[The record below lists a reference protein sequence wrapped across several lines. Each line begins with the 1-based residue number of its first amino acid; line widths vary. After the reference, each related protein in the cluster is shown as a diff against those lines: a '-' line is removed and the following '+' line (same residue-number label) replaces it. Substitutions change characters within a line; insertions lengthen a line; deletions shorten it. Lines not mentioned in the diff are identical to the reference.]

1 MGIDIMTASRG
12 RFADLFLELRD
23 IVLGFDGIRE
33 QRNAK
38 QTAYYSD
45 YSAICFLRANDQ
57 RLTLALAQGA
67 KLQEKYPFLEGDG
80 KIVRHIYFYDDTVLD
95 RELISDII
103 EESII
108 LSLEHYELKRLKRK
122 G

>member
-1 MGIDIMTASRG
+1 MQFDIDSRG

-23 IVLGFDGIRE
+23 IILGFDDMRE

-38 QTAYYSD
+38 QTAYYSE
-45 YSAICFLRANDQ
+45 YSAICFLRTNDQ

-67 KLQEKYPFLEGDG
+67 KLQEIYSFLEGDA
-80 KIVRHIYFYDDTVLD
+80 KIVRHIYFYDDSTVD
-95 RELISDII
+95 KELISSII
-103 EESII
+103 EESMM